1 MTHKE
6 RVGGQPRVPNETAL
20 RGLPA
25 RAAHFLHAAGSHPE
39 IRELL
44 ARGGYGAEAHAEG
57 MALLT
62 RVCAY
67 HAAPIRLEDDER
79 VREAEAALR
88 DWVRLHVPR
97 LRAAV
102 ERLCPDALSVFDEPL
117 AHDASATL
125 FVSALLDRLAA
136 REDRN
141 RSDAVF
147 SVLDRRGFTPS
158 ERTRLVELAARVRNL
173 PVTNAAE
180 GDSERAPSTDLVA
193 LHDWLEDWSTT
204 AKAFITRRD
213 FLIRL
218 GLVRRVNRAPKTDA

>member
-57 MALLT
+57 MTLLT

-67 HAAPIRLEDDER
+67 LAAPPRLEHDKR
-79 VREAEAALR
+79 VREAEAELQ
-88 DWVRLHVPR
+88 DWVRVHVPR

-102 ERLCPDALSVFDEPL
+102 ERLCPDARSVFDEPI

-125 FVSALLDRLAA
+125 FVSALLERLAA
-136 REDRN
+136 RQR
-141 RSDAVF
+141 
-147 SVLDRRGFTPS
+147 
-158 ERTRLVELAARVRNL
+158 
-173 PVTNAAE
+173 
-180 GDSERAPSTDLVA
+180 RAPSDAIFPLLECRGFAPRERARLAEIATRARALPETSAVNDDAVRRPSIDLVA

-204 AKAFITRRD
+204 AKAFIARRD

-218 GLVRRVNRAPKTDA
+218 GLVRRVNRAQRTEA